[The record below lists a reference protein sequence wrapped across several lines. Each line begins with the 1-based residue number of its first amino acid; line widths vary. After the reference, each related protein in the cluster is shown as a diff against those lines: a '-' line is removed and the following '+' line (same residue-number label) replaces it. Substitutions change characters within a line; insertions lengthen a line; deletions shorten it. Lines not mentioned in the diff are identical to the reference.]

1 MRMLRT
7 IRLDASDDHIFPFAA
22 RNDEAAVAGGFAFNF
37 GGVDAAA
44 LNGKERRAFVN
55 GFLGLASF
63 GRASLVVV
71 SECKPSDYVYAL
83 EALTKHLMEV
93 YGAPSPTEAR
103 RVAEAELTFSKSLCD
118 QPVNTLLS
126 LTRVITDDGIEESY
140 AVHDSRPLWERDS
153 GIFTP
158 IPDPAVPTTGDRTP

>member
-7 IRLDASDDHIFPFAA
+7 IRLGAGDDDIFPLAA

-44 LNGKERRAFVN
+44 LSGRERRAFVN
-55 GFLGLASF
+55 GFLGLSSF

-83 EALTKHLMEV
+83 EALTKHLLEV
-93 YGAPSPTEAR
+93 YGARSSPITVSRKVTQCMIRAR
-103 RVAEAELTFSKSLCD
+103 YGNVTPLFSRRF
-118 QPVNTLLS
+118 Q
-126 LTRVITDDGIEESY
+126 
-140 AVHDSRPLWERDS
+140 
-153 GIFTP
+153 TP
-158 IPDPAVPTTGDRTP
+158 RCL

>member
-7 IRLDASDDHIFPFAA
+7 IRLDAGDDALFTLAA
-22 RNDEAAVAGGFAFNF
+22 RNDEAAVSGAFAFDF
-37 GGVDAAA
+37 GGVDPATLTGNAQHAFA
-44 LNGKERRAFVN
+44 L

-83 EALTKHLMEV
+83 DALTKHLLEV
-93 YGAPSPTEAR
+93 YGAPSATEAR
-103 RVAEAELTFSKSLCD
+103 RIAEAELTFARSLCD

-126 LTRVITDDGIEESY
+126 LARTLTDDGIEENY
-140 AVHDSRPLWERDS
+140 TVHDSRPLWERDTQV
-153 GIFTP
+153 FTAVA
-158 IPDPAVPTTGDRTP
+158 DPGAA